1 MSHKWGNKLLNLKMT
16 LKLNNA
22 RICGVNNFKQFYS
35 KLKADNFDLNE
46 GNLKHILKSFSFA
59 NCSFFFFKKRHFE
72 TFVTQLPT
80 WSRIFNY
87 FAFFMLQVAFFYAFC
102 FVLFSFNLSWPAID
116 QVVAIWI
123 SRLTFHD
130 IALWCFVG

>member
-1 MSHKWGNKLLNLKMT
+1 MGNNLLNLKMT

-22 RICGVNNFKQFYS
+22 RIWGVNFQAYSLIHSKFKANNFGLIGLRD
-35 KLKADNFDLNE
+35 KLKR
-46 GNLKHILKSFSFA
+46 ILKSFSFA
-59 NCSFFFFKKRHFE
+59 NCSSLKE
-72 TFVTQLPT
+72 
-80 WSRIFNY
+80 
-87 FAFFMLQVAFFYAFC
+87 AFWNFCNTTTNMVPKLLLFFC
-102 FVLFSFNLSWPAID
+102 FKSHFSMLFVFSFNLSWPAID